1 MSRELKNMTHEEV
14 INACREKYAQVAI
27 NPRGQFNFPVGK
39 EFAEDVGYPRQLLD
53 EIPKSLTESFSGVN
67 YPSSFSEMTKGD
79 TVLDIACGA
88 GLDLYIASQIV
99 GSKGK
104 VIGIDIAYE
113 MIEKARDNMKKLDIT
128 NVDVRNGSSDKIPL
142 ENASID
148 VVTSNGIYN
157 LSPDKEA
164 VLREAY
170 RVLKP
175 GGTIAFSEI
184 VLKRKLEEV
193 IRKNIDDWFR
203 CIGGALQEKTFL
215 ELMNKVG
222 FINAEV
228 LARGRNA
235 RTGHELA
242 IFANIRAQKPSI

>member
-1 MSRELKNMTHEEV
+1 MSRELINMTRKE
-14 INACREKYAQVAI
+14 IIDACSEKYAQVAI
-27 NPRGQFNFPVGK
+27 NPQDRFNFPVGK

-53 EIPKSLTESFSGVN
+53 GLPKSLTESFSGVN
-67 YPSSFSEMTKGD
+67 YPPSFSEMTLED
-79 TVLDIACGA
+79 TVLDIGCGA

-99 GSKGK
+99 GPKGK
-104 VIGIDIAYE
+104 VIGIDIADE
-113 MIEKARDNMKKLDIT
+113 MVEKAKGNMKKLDVT
-128 NVDVRNGSSDKIPL
+128 NVDVRKGSSDNIPL
-142 ENASID
+142 ENESVD
-148 VVTSNGIYN
+148 VITSNGIYN

-164 VLREAY
+164 VLREGY
-170 RVLKP
+170 RILKS

-184 VLKRKLEEV
+184 VLKRELEEV

-215 ELMNKVG
+215 ELMYKVG
-222 FINAEV
+222 FINAEI
-228 LARGRNA
+228 LATGRNA

>member
-1 MSRELKNMTHEEV
+1 M
-14 INACREKYAQVAI
+14 
-27 NPRGQFNFPVGK
+27 
-39 EFAEDVGYPRQLLD
+39 GYPRQLLD

-79 TVLDIACGA
+79 TVLDIVCGA

-113 MIEKARDNMKKLDIT
+113 MVEKARDNMKKLNIT
-128 NVDVRNGSSDKIPL
+128 NVDVRNGSSDKIPFK
-142 ENASID
+142 NASID

-184 VLKRKLEEV
+184 ILKRELEEV
-193 IRKNIDDWFR
+193 IRKNLF
-203 CIGGALQEKTFL
+203 G
-215 ELMNKVG
+215 
-222 FINAEV
+222 INE
-228 LARGRNA
+228 
-235 RTGHELA
+235 
-242 IFANIRAQKPSI
+242 